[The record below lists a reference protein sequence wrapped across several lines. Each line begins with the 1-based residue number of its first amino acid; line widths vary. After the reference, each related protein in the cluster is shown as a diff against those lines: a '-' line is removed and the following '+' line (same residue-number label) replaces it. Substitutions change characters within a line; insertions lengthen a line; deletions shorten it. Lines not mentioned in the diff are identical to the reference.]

1 MLHQPTVDQLHQMR
15 LGAMAKAWEDQA
27 QHAELDQLGFDERF
41 ALLVQAEHLHR
52 QNRRLGRLL
61 QQAKLRISGACLEDV
76 RAGKSKGLEPSLLA
90 QLGTCR
96 WLDEHLNVLITGPTG
111 VGKTYFAC
119 ALGQQACRRGYRTLY
134 RRVPRLLEE
143 LTLARADGSYTKYL
157 NRMQTTQLLILD
169 DWGLSPLSDAH
180 RRDIL
185 EILEDRYGR
194 GSTVLTSQLPL
205 DTWHDYVGEP
215 TIADAILDRLVHSAY
230 KCDLKGASR
239 RKELSTNP

>member
-1 MLHQPTVDQLHQMR
+1 MLHQPTVEQLHQMR
-15 LGAMAKAWEDQA
+15 LGAMAQAWQDQS
-27 QHAELDQLGFDERF
+27 QHPELAQLGFDERF

-52 QNRRLGRLL
+52 QNRRLQRLL

-76 RAGKSKGLEPSLLA
+76 RTGAALGLQPSLVA

-96 WLDEHLNVLITGPTG
+96 WLDEHLNVLVTGPTG

-134 RRVPRLLEE
+134 RRISRLFEE
-143 LTLARADGSYTKYL
+143 LTLARADGSYTKL
-157 NRMQTTQLLILD
+157 LGRIQKTELLILD
-169 DWGLSPLSDAH
+169 DWGLSPLGDAH

-194 GSTVLTSQLPL
+194 GSTVVTSQLPL

-215 TIADAILDRLVHSAY
+215 TLADAILDRLVHRAY
-230 KCDLKGASR
+230 KCELKGASR
-239 RKELSTNP
+239 RKELATIP